1 MNLRRF
7 LAQHWTSLAVLA
19 GLLLFPFALAA
30 LTGQPVDS
38 GTPKFWQGMLVQV
51 FILAVYA
58 LSYDLLMGYT
68 GILSFGHAMFFGAG
82 AYTAGI
88 LIMHAGWPLWQV
100 ILAVI
105 GVALAQSL
113 VIGVVS
119 LRVRGVYFAM
129 VTLAFAQMFFIL
141 AEASDFRQWTGAEDG
156 LHGIKVPAWMS
167 PTDERLR
174 FYFISLAF
182 VVILYLIARRVVA
195 SPVGKVWVAIR
206 ENEPR
211 AQMLGYNTFVYKLF
225 AMALAGVLAGLAGML
240 NALWNLN
247 ANPSMVSVTVT
258 INALLMTIIGGMGT
272 LSGAMLGAVFL
283 QLVGYWLNATFGP
296 IWPMLFGLLFI
307 LIVMFLPY
315 GLVGT
320 WRLRGGE
327 WRRIWAARL
336 TRWFSPRQPDQ
347 PAR

>member
-1 MNLRRF
+1 MNLRAF
-7 LAQHWTSLAVLA
+7 LTRHWPALAVTA
-19 GLLLFPFALAA
+19 GLVLFPFLMAA
-30 LTGQPVDS
+30 VTGQPVDA
-38 GTPKFWQGMLVQV
+38 GAPKFWQGMLVQV

-88 LIMHAGWPLWQV
+88 LIEHAGWPLWQV
-100 ILAVI
+100 VLAVI

-113 VIGVVS
+113 VIGIVS

-156 LHGIKVPAWMS
+156 LHGISVPAWLS

-174 FYFISLAF
+174 FYYLSLVFALG
-182 VVILYLIARRVVA
+182 LYLVARRVVA
-195 SPVGKVWVAIR
+195 SPAGKVLVAIR
-206 ENEPR
+206 ENEQR
-211 AQMLGYNTFVYKLF
+211 AQMIGYNTFVYKLF

-240 NALWNLN
+240 NAFWNLN
-247 ANPSMVSVTVT
+247 ANPAMISVTVT
-258 INALLMTIIGGMGT
+258 INALLMTIIGGAGT
-272 LSGAMLGAVFL
+272 LVGAMLGAVFL
-283 QLVGYWLNATFGP
+283 QLVGYGLNAVFGP
-296 IWPMLFGLLFI
+296 IWPLLFGLLFI
-307 LIVMFLPY
+307 VIVLFFPY

-327 WRRIWAARL
+327 WRRVWGERLARW
-336 TRWFSPRQPDQ
+336 RAPDQ
-347 PAR
+347 TRPSA